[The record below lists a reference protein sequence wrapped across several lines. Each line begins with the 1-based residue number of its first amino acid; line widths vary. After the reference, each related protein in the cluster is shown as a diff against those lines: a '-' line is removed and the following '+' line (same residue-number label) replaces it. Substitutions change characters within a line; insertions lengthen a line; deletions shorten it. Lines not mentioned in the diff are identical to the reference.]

1 VVVVVGGAVV
11 VVVGGAVVVV
21 VVAAGGA
28 VVVVELVATGA
39 LVVVVVG
46 SRSPLV
52 QDAGWGRWETQPAV
66 LDVWLEA
73 PALSVLTTPRAPAT
87 STEVSRAY
95 STRVA
100 PRDPRRPRHPP

>member
-1 VVVVVGGAVV
+1 MLLFVQVPDAREKLPVGFGAAVVVVVGGAVV

-73 PALSVLTTPRAPAT
+73 PRSAS
-87 STEVSRAY
+87 
-95 STRVA
+95 
-100 PRDPRRPRHPP
+100 